1 MAPRDSA
8 CTEPAARCGKAPRV
22 AAGGYWQART
32 AAGSPKASRRAQST
46 ERRRRRASIWFLVM
60 RPTPSSP
67 AEGGVIAR
75 SSHART
81 LRVDM
86 RCSIGHAHGEPSRF
100 LLIRRTPGEKLMSPA
115 HFQRRASGQVAA
127 GTHTL
132 CNEPR
137 EDTMREQQRAGITF
151 FACGQLREARCE
163 KAPRVAAG
171 SRNAS
176 RHAQAKGGGDKY
188 FYASAVFANAQTSET
203 RLCEAANER
212 HNTPLH

>member
-1 MAPRDSA
+1 MPAPRGRRFA
-8 CTEPAARCGKAPRV
+8 WHLATPLARSRPRGVGNPPRV
-22 AAGGYWQART
+22 VAGGHAQTRT
-32 AAGSPKASRRAQST
+32 AASSPKASRRTQSNT

-67 AEGGVIAR
+67 AEGGVITR

-86 RCSIGHAHGEPSRF
+86 RCSIGHAHGEPSCF

-137 EDTMREQQRAGITF
+137 EDTMREPQRARISF
-151 FACGQLREARCE
+151 LRVRP
-163 KAPRVAAG
+163 APRSEVRESSARGGRLAERE
-171 SRNAS
+171 SPRAS
-176 RHAQAKGGGDKY
+176 KRRRG
-188 FYASAVFANAQTSET
+188 
-203 RLCEAANER
+203 
-212 HNTPLH
+212 